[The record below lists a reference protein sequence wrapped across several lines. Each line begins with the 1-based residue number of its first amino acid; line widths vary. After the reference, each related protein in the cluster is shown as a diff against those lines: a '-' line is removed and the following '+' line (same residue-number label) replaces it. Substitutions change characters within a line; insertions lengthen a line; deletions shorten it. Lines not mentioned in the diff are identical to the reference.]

1 LKSGYESSGGNENPC
16 PLGSAGSS
24 PAEGT
29 TNMRKNNNRIVR
41 KKVTIEKDVMVDEHG
56 VEDTESF
63 KGSAFNRPVSMM
75 GFIILLGG
83 PFLGGLIDN
92 QTLGIIL
99 FILGA
104 IILGYA
110 SSKKI

>member
-1 LKSGYESSGGNENPC
+1 MREN
-16 PLGSAGSS
+16 
-24 PAEGT
+24 
-29 TNMRKNNNRIVR
+29 KKNRIVR

-56 VEDTESF
+56 LEDTESF
-63 KGSAFNRPVSMM
+63 KGSAFNRPVTMM

-92 QTLGIIL
+92 LTLGIIL

-110 SSKKI
+110 SSKKIWLNYFFISYSFFLFSILKVKQ